1 MLACADLVQG
11 NGRQG
16 PSRPIHMLRA
26 GLIGFP
32 SSGKTALFQLLT
44 SAREAPR
51 PGGKAEANVG
61 VARVPDERLDRLTKL
76 FNPRKH
82 VPATVEFADIAGVG
96 GAKTGASALLDV
108 AAFRNADALLHVV
121 RMFRDPSVPHPSGS
135 VDPARDV
142 RTMEDELILADLGVV
157 ERRLERLERDLK
169 KGNTPELK
177 KEQEILQRCREA
189 LEAGQ
194 PLRALELGTEDA
206 KRLRGFQ
213 FLSAKP
219 LLLVLNLDEEDLP
232 KADEAVA
239 LAGAEAFMAGAA
251 TRAVPICAK
260 IELEIAQLDEADAQ
274 AFMADLGLKES
285 GLDRVIRASYDL
297 LGYISFFTV
306 GEDENRA
313 WSIPR
318 NTTAQLAAGEIH
330 SDIQRGFIRAEVVR
344 YEQLLA
350 RGTLAACRDNA
361 ELRLEGKEYIV
372 QDGDVINFRHAT

>member
-1 MLACADLVQG
+1 
-11 NGRQG
+11 
-16 PSRPIHMLRA
+16 MLRA

-51 PGGKAEANVG
+51 GGGKQDANVG
-61 VARVPDERLDRLTKL
+61 VSRVPDERLDKLTAI

-96 GAKTGASALLDV
+96 GARTGAAALLDV

-121 RMFRDPSVPHPSGS
+121 RMFRDPSIPHPSGS

-177 KEQEILQRCREA
+177 KEQEILVRCRAA
-189 LEAGQ
+189 LEDGKA
-194 PLRALELGTEDA
+194 LRALELAGDDA

-232 KADEAVA
+232 KVDDSVH
-239 LAGAEAFMAGAA
+239 LAGIDSFISGAN

-260 IELEIAQLDEADAQ
+260 IELEISQLDPADAQ

-318 NTTAQLAAGEIH
+318 NTPAQLAAGEIH

-344 YEQLLA
+344 YEHLLA
-350 RGTLAACRDNA
+350 RGTLAACREHG

>member
-1 MLACADLVQG
+1 
-11 NGRQG
+11 
-16 PSRPIHMLRA
+16 MLRA

-44 SAREAPR
+44 SAREAR
-51 PGGKAEANVG
+51 SGKAEANVG
-61 VARVPDERLDRLTKL
+61 VSRVPDERLDKLTAL

-82 VPATVEFADIAGVG
+82 VPATVEFADIAGPG
-96 GAKTGASALLDV
+96 GVKTGAQALLDV
-108 AAFRNADALLHVV
+108 APFRNADALLHVV
-121 RMFRDPSVPHPSGS
+121 RMFRDPAVAHPAGS

-142 RTMEDELILADLGVV
+142 RAMEDELILADLGVV
-157 ERRLERLERDLK
+157 EKRLERLERDLK
-169 KGNTPELK
+169 KANNADLR
-177 KEQEILQRCREA
+177 KEQDVLVGCRAA
-189 LEAGQ
+189 LEDGR
-194 PLRALELGTEDA
+194 PLRALDLAGDDA

-219 LLLVLNLDEEDLP
+219 LLLVLNLDEADVP
-232 KADEAVA
+232 KADEAVT
-239 LAGAEAFMAGAA
+239 LAGLASFMSGAA
-251 TRAVPICAK
+251 TRAVPICAR
-260 IELEIAQLDEADAQ
+260 IELEIAQLDPADAT
-274 AFMADLGLKES
+274 AFMADLGLRES

-318 NTTAQLAAGEIH
+318 NTPAQMAAGEIH
-330 SDIQRGFIRAEVVR
+330 TDIQRGFIRAEVVR
-344 YEQLLA
+344 YEHLLA
-350 RGTLAACRDNA
+350 RGTLAACREHG

>member
-1 MLACADLVQG
+1 
-11 NGRQG
+11 
-16 PSRPIHMLRA
+16 MLRA

-51 PGGKAEANVG
+51 NAAKQDANVG
-61 VARVPDERLDRLTKL
+61 VSRVPDDRLDQLTAL

-82 VPATVEFADIAGVG
+82 VPATVEFADIAGVSG
-96 GAKTGASALLDV
+96 VKTGAAALLDV

-121 RMFRDPSVPHPSGS
+121 RMFRDPAVAHPSGTI
-135 VDPARDV
+135 DAARDV
-142 RTMEDELILADLGVV
+142 RAMEDELILADLGVV

-169 KGNTPELK
+169 KGQSAELK
-177 KEQEILQRCREA
+177 KEQEILLRCRPA
-189 LEAGQ
+189 LEEGK
-194 PLRALELGTEDA
+194 PLRAMELAGDDA

-219 LLLVLNLDEEDLP
+219 MLLVLNLDEEDLP
-232 KADEAVA
+232 RADQATR
-239 LAGAEAFMAGAA
+239 LAGLDEFVAGAA

-260 IELEIAQLDEADAQ
+260 IELEIAQLEPADAA
-274 AFMADLGLKES
+274 AFLADLGLKES

-318 NTTAQLAAGEIH
+318 NTPAQLAAGEIH

-344 YEQLLA
+344 YDHLLA
-350 RGTLAACRDNA
+350 RRTIAACREHG

-372 QDGDVINFRHAT
+372 RDGDVINFRHAT

>member
-1 MLACADLVQG
+1 
-11 NGRQG
+11 
-16 PSRPIHMLRA
+16 MLRA

-32 SSGKTALFQLLT
+32 STGKTALFQLLT

-51 PGGKAEANVG
+51 GGGKSDANVG
-61 VARVPDERLDRLTKL
+61 VSRVPDERLDRLTAL

-82 VPATVEFADIAGVG
+82 VPATVEFADVAGVG
-96 GAKTGASALLDV
+96 GVKTGAAALLDV
-108 AAFRNADALLHVV
+108 AAFRAADALLHVV
-121 RMFRDPSVPHPSGS
+121 RMFRDPAVPHPAGS

-142 RTMEDELILADLGVV
+142 RAMEDEVILADLGVV

-169 KGNTPELK
+169 KGNTPELRR
-177 KEQEILQRCREA
+177 EQDVLVRCREA
-189 LEAGQ
+189 LEGGR
-194 PLRALELGTEDA
+194 PLRTLVLEGEDT

-232 KADEAVA
+232 RADDAVK
-239 LAGAEAFMAGAA
+239 LAGLEDFMSGAA

-260 IELEIAQLDEADAQ
+260 IELEISQLDPADAQ
-274 AFMADLGLKES
+274 AFMTDLGLRES

-306 GEDENRA
+306 GEDECRA

-318 NTTAQLAAGEIH
+318 HTPAQLAAGEIH

-344 YEQLLA
+344 YEPLLA
-350 RGTLAACRDNA
+350 RGTLAACRDHG

-372 QDGDVINFRHAT
+372 LDGDVINFRHAT